1 LTKFYQENFNQT
13 VDKTNVFQTA
23 LMEFLQLLYIPFEKS
38 VITLQDKLSN
48 MVSEGK
54 LPEDNQD
61 YYRMW
66 IQILEGH
73 YMSLFKS
80 SDYTRS
86 LSKTLDTLNQFIHSR
101 SQILEN
107 MLQTLPVATHQEM
120 DSLYRDFHQL
130 KRRIM
135 VLEKK
140 MRHKQQPQ
148 TI

>member
-1 LTKFYQENFNQT
+1 
-13 VDKTNVFQTA
+13 
-23 LMEFLQLLYIPFEKS
+23 
-38 VITLQDKLSN
+38 
-48 MVSEGK
+48 
-54 LPEDNQD
+54 
-61 YYRMW
+61 
-66 IQILEGH
+66 
-73 YMSLFKS
+73 
-80 SDYTRS
+80 
-86 LSKTLDTLNQFIHSR
+86 
-101 SQILEN
+101 